1 MKKDEVSKTKKKI
14 IYENIGK
21 IYCLTVKWSLR
32 QIANV
37 NLHLVHREHI
47 GDVKNKIQN
56 IEYYMR
62 LLDQRQSSVQV
73 TDDDIIYILEEV
85 GGFAVSPFSWALEN
99 VVYVTLRDNELRVE
113 EEKYSTGSIPLFT
126 FVYRDIDP
134 LDTYRRSLEEMFDWI
149 QNAQIPDDVK
159 KYVENVINTMGE
171 MENFDILIAK
181 VTVDIYMGD
190 RLIPLGTST
199 FYYTEIFA
207 YDLVYDYDNVNED
220 EKRAKVRRVAEKVRR
235 EIPEIGRFVKEDF
248 YTDRSIEFEEVDV
261 YGVIVSFPIMSRE
274 FMSALRSIL
283 NSQLS

>member
-1 MKKDEVSKTKKKI
+1 MLE
-14 IYENIGK
+14 
-21 IYCLTVKWSLR
+21 
-32 QIANV
+32 
-37 NLHLVHREHI
+37 
-47 GDVKNKIQN
+47 KNK
-56 IEYYMR
+56 YMSNKMYMS
-62 LLDQRQSSVQV
+62 LLKQRQSSTQV
-73 TDDDIIYILEEV
+73 TDSDIVYILEEV

-99 VVYVTLRDNELRVE
+99 VVYVTLKDNELRVE
-113 EEKYSTGSIPLFT
+113 EERYSPGSIPLLT
-126 FVYRDIDP
+126 FVYRDVDP

-159 KYVENVINTMGE
+159 KYVEKMINTMGE

-248 YTDRSIEFEEVDV
+248 YTDRSTEYEEVDV
-261 YGVIVSFPIMSRE
+261 YGVGVTFPIASRE